1 MLSVYLWCLLFL
13 LEIESV
19 FFFSY
24 GELIAKQINKRSIC
38 GGGQKGSED
47 QSEEEIKS
55 ELFGVRQAMK
65 DNNNNNYNNNNNSS
79 KWQFLT
85 LAKQKSKRG
94 AVGVMWRRGNCL
106 GKDKQKC

>member
-1 MLSVYLWCLLFL
+1 MAVILIYLLSAYLLCLLLL

-19 FFFSY
+19 FF

-55 ELFGVRQAMK
+55 ELFCVSQAMK
-65 DNNNNNYNNNNNSS
+65 DNNNNNYNSNDNNS

-85 LAKQKSKRG
+85 LAK
-94 AVGVMWRRGNCL
+94 
-106 GKDKQKC
+106 